1 MWKKVKQK
9 GPAVLPFTSYRRGII
24 YVKNSYKK

>member
-1 MWKKVKQK
+1 MEK
-9 GPAVLPFTSYRRGII
+9 GETRSPAVLPFTSYRRGII